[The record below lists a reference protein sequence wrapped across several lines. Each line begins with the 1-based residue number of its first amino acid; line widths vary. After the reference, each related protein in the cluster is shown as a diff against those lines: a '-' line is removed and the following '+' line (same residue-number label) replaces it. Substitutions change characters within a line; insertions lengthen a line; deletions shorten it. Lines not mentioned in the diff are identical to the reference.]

1 MKRIVLGTAG
11 HIDHGKTSLV
21 RALTGIDCDRLSEE
35 KARGI
40 TIELGFAHL
49 TLPSGQ
55 RIGIVDVPGHEKFV
69 KNMVAGAT
77 GIDVVALV
85 IAADEG
91 VMPQTREHLD
101 ICSLLAVKK
110 GLVVLTKCDM
120 VEEEW
125 LEMVQDDVRTALIGT
140 FLEDAPLVP
149 VSSVTGFG
157 LDNLKAVLDGIV
169 KDISEDTGANVFR
182 LPVDRVFSMHG
193 FGTVVTGTL
202 ASGHVAVGE
211 LVALYPSG
219 VRSKVRGLQVHN
231 DSVTESAAGMRT
243 AVNFQG
249 LDKAAVKRGDVV
261 AAPDTLKNS
270 RMVDVWL
277 SLLKTARPLKNRAR
291 VRFHTGSSEIM
302 GKVVLFGCD
311 ELLPGD
317 EAPAQMRLDEPV
329 ALIRDDRFV
338 IRSYSPVHTIG
349 GGRVLHPFPAKHK
362 PSRQGATESLM
373 ELAEAEG
380 ENLAELLV
388 RLSDFGGI
396 SQAELAVATNFA
408 GKKLKDAVEK
418 LLSRKA
424 LVVVDK
430 EARVFLHSET
440 LARLEELALAA
451 LADYHAANPLKTG
464 MPKEELKSRL
474 DDRIGPKTFHLLVST
489 LSGAKKI
496 EADQDLLRLAGHTV
510 LLAEDEAAAEKKIRE
525 AYEKGGLTPPYFKE
539 LVDGL
544 GVSEK
549 TARGILAHMVQES
562 ALVKVKEELYFHKP
576 ALDDLRIRLVAHLK
590 AKGELTPVEFKEMTG
605 ASRKYAI
612 PLLEWFDSA
621 KVTLRVGDVR
631 RLRSG

>member
-21 RALTGIDCDRLSEE
+21 RALTGIDCDRLAEE

-49 TLPSGQ
+49 ALPSGQ

-125 LEMVQDDVRTALIGT
+125 LEMVSDDIRTALVGT

-149 VSSVTGFG
+149 VSSVTGAG
-157 LDNLKAVLDGIV
+157 LDELKAVLDDIV
-169 KDISEDTGANVFR
+169 KDVAEAAGANIFR
-182 LPVDRVFSMHG
+182 LPVDRVFTMHG

-202 ASGHVAVGE
+202 ASGHAAVGDM
-211 LVALYPSG
+211 VTLYPSG

-231 DSVTESAAGMRT
+231 DSVTESFAGMRT

-277 SLLKTARPLKNRAR
+277 SLLKTARPLKSRAR

-311 ELLPGD
+311 ELLPGQ

-349 GGRVLHPFPAKHK
+349 GGRVLHPFPAKRK
-362 PSRQGATESLM
+362 RGRPGTTESLI
-373 ELAEAEG
+373 ELSEAEG
-380 ENLAELLV
+380 EALAELCV

-408 GKKLKDAVEK
+408 GKKLKDSVEK
-418 LLSRKA
+418 LLSKKA

-430 EARVFLHSET
+430 EARVFIHAET
-440 LARLEELALAA
+440 LARLEELALSA
-451 LADYHAANPLKTG
+451 LSAYHAANPLKTG

-474 DDRIGPKTFHLLVST
+474 DDRIGPKTFHLLIAS
-489 LSGAKKI
+489 LSGSKKI
-496 EADQDLLRLAGHTV
+496 EADQDLLRLAGYTV
-510 LLAEDEAAAEKKIRE
+510 FLAEDEAAAEKKIRD

-539 LVDGL
+539 LTDGL

-549 TARGILAHMVQES
+549 TARGILAHMVQEN
-562 ALVKVKEELYFHKP
+562 ALVKVKEDLYFTRA
-576 ALDDLRIRLVAHLK
+576 ALDDLKIRLVAHLK
-590 AKGELTPVEFKEMTG
+590 AQGELTPVQFKEMTN